1 MLKIIYLQNKVY
13 FYFCLSQIK
22 NIMKRF
28 FDVTSS
34 AFGLIILSPI
44 FLIIAICI
52 KLNSKRSVFYKQIRA
67 GKNAILW
74 V

>member
-1 MLKIIYLQNKVY
+1 
-13 FYFCLSQIK
+13 
-22 NIMKRF
+22 MKRF

-52 KLNSKRSVFYKQIRA
+52 KLNSKRGVFYKQIRA